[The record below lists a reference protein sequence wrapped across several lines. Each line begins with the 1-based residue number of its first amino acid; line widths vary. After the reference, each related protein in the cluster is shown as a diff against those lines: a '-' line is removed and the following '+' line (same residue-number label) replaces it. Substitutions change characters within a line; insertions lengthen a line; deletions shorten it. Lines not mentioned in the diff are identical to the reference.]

1 MKLTKNIQ
9 IKDKYF
15 IYAYVI
21 FVFTGI
27 IFLTV
32 QILST
37 SKFWKVQ
44 ADILIRAYLLLINI
58 LVPFIVYQHSMIG
71 VLTNHQRVKDKR
83 IYIWKSRK
91 IIFRDRLKCFVLYIL
106 SCMIIFYSTINIF
119 GNSQFGEISILVC
132 MTFSTIG
139 INCIILFFLSKKFIH
154 SSNNKLSNF
163 KIFDKDLSWMNFDM
177 HKKDVK
183 EDNTIILSENH
194 PFSIEI
200 ITLIDKHCNKH
211 IFFAKNLAITYN
223 TFNLENKNNFK
234 VGHKG
239 RLLSLIWLLQESVI
253 TKEEWDKDILSFLGI
268 DYDSTYKKNR
278 KKYIDDDTL
287 KSSKLD
293 LKAKMKHITETKAS

>member
-1 MKLTKNIQ
+1 M
-9 IKDKYF
+9 
-15 IYAYVI
+15 
-21 FVFTGI
+21 
-27 IFLTV
+27 
-32 QILST
+32 
-37 SKFWKVQ
+37 
-44 ADILIRAYLLLINI
+44 
-58 LVPFIVYQHSMIG
+58 PFIVYQHFMID

-91 IIFRDRLKCFVLYIL
+91 IIFRDRLKCFVLYTL
-106 SCMIIFYSTINIF
+106 SCMIIFYSTVNVF

-132 MTFSTIG
+132 ITFYTVG
-139 INCIILFFLSKKFIH
+139 INCILLFFLSKKFIH

-163 KIFDKDLSWMNFDM
+163 KILDKDLSWRNFDM

-183 EDNTIILSENH
+183 EDNTIIVSENH

-234 VGHKG
+234 VRHKG

-253 TKEEWDKDILSFLGI
+253 TKEEWDKDILSFLEM
-268 DYDSTYKKNR
+268 DYDNTYKKNR
-278 KKYIDDDTL
+278 KKHIDDDTL

-293 LKAKMKHITETKAS
+293 LKAKIEHIIETKAS